1 MRVTLKIVTSI
12 FSGRRSTGG
21 EPELRVPTLRGAFR
35 FWLRA
40 LLGGVLGYRTAAW
53 G

>member
-1 MRVTLKIVTSI
+1 MRVTLKIVTPI
-12 FSGRRSTGG
+12 LRGHRSTGG

-40 LLGGVLGYRTAAW
+40 LLGWVLGYRTGAW